1 MSAHHDSKFNT
12 ILFVIIGILCGVAI
26 MLFVQGRAPRDT
38 SEDIVEETPVPVA
51 TFPTT
56 EFHIENYVPPRALLQ
71 SDTSLDFN
79 KDGRAERI
87 LTYALKNSETNVVTE
102 GYIVAGNVGDG
113 WTVLASS
120 ETPSD
125 SVVVTKFTATNGTPS
140 ALVVE
145 KNGSDTNWH
154 VLTWNIDMIKT
165 YNGVPARDGVLRSRG
180 LVFHGGNVVTHTAT
194 NIVET
199 VPGYT
204 KDSDGTFPDV
214 QPIMITYSF
223 SGNALVVKKVE
234 ESVGPDSAL

>member
-1 MSAHHDSKFNT
+1 MSVHHDSKFNT
-12 ILFVIIGILCGVAI
+12 ILLVIIGILSSVAI
-26 MLFVQGRAPRDT
+26 MLLIQGRSR
-38 SEDIVEETPVPVA
+38 SDISQKPNEETPIPAA
-51 TFPTT
+51 TIPTT
-56 EFHIENYVPPRALLQ
+56 EFHVENYIPPRATLQ

-79 KDGRAERI
+79 KDGRAEHI
-87 LTYALKNSETNVVTE
+87 LTYALQTETGVNE
-102 GYIVAGNVGDG
+102 GYIVAGNVSDG

-120 ETPSD
+120 DTPSD
-125 SVVVTKFTATNGTPS
+125 TVIVTKFTATNGTPS

-145 KNGSDTNWH
+145 KKGSDTNWH
-154 VLTWNIDMIKT
+154 VLTWNVDMIKT

-180 LVFHGGNVVTHTAT
+180 LSFHGGNVVKQADT
-194 NIVET
+194 NIIET

-204 KDSDGTFPDV
+204 KDSDGTFPDA